1 MMVYIFDA
9 AKRVRKI
16 LSPGSITEL
25 VHDEGA
31 YSLSAAI
38 SMDAAV
44 KNGEHIGF
52 KCVDGHFRIFT
63 VTKSENFD
71 DNATCFITARDAIVM
86 ELMETIVEDLQQ
98 LELIQ
103 SLQVQKKLLHR
114 FSARVK
120 ENLHLRTRRRIL
132 AEIGRAHV

>member
-52 KCVDGHFRIFT
+52 KCVDGHFRVFT
-63 VTKSENFD
+63 VTQSENFD
-71 DNATCFITARDAIVM
+71 DAATAYITARDAIVM

-103 SLQVQKKLLHR
+103 DMEAQEQTLERFERSTNFCSHDTDASL
-114 FSARVK
+114 
-120 ENLHLRTRRRIL
+120 
-132 AEIGRAHV
+132 